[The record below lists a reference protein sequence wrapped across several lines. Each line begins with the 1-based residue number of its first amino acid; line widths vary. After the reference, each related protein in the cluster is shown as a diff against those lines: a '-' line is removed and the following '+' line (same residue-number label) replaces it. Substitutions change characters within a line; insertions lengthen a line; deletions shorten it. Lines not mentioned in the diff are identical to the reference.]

1 MLVVIKIWKQKE
13 IFNELVDGRLD
24 EITELDE
31 KISTDDLMHKYKSHT
46 ADAKFDEFGN
56 ALVL

>member
-1 MLVVIKIWKQKE
+1 M
-13 IFNELVDGRLD
+13 DGRLD

-46 ADAKFDEFGN
+46 ADAKFNEFGN